1 MGCLFSIVT
10 LPFRAV
16 VWLSKTWKWYIAFGI
31 MAVITIA
38 GVVIFMV
45 ATAKKSPA
53 AVVTTTTTTQAST
66 IPSDI
71 LAPYL
76 VQTSSLY
83 YYAGK
88 VTISGADYVLT
99 PYWYFNSSSHQW
111 VKSASLTITPN
122 YGKIEVSKR

>member
-1 MGCLFSIVT
+1 MFQFIIWIVT
-10 LPFRAV
+10 APFRFV
-16 VWLSKTWKWYIAFGI
+16 VWLFKTWKWYIACGI
-31 MAVITIA
+31 LAVITIA

-45 ATAKKSPA
+45 TTAKKPA
-53 AVVTTTTTTQAST
+53 AAITTTTTQAST

-88 VTISGADYVLT
+88 VAYSDGDYVLT
-99 PYWYFNSSSHQW
+99 PYWYFNTSSDQW

>member
-10 LPFRAV
+10 LPFRLV
-16 VWLSKTWKWYIAFGI
+16 VWLFKTWKWYVAFGI
-31 MAVITIA
+31 LAVITIA

-45 ATAKKSPA
+45 ATAKKPA
-53 AVVTTTTTTQAST
+53 AVIVTTTTQTST

-76 VQTSSLY
+76 VKTPSLY

-88 VTISGADYVLT
+88 VTITGADYVLT
-99 PYWYFNSSSHQW
+99 PYWYFNTSSGQW

>member
-1 MGCLFSIVT
+1 MGCLLSIVSF
-10 LPFRAV
+10 PFRFV
-16 VWLSKTWKWYIAFGI
+16 SGLFKTWKWYVACGI
-31 MAVITIA
+31 LAVITIA

-45 ATAKKSPA
+45 ATAKKPA
-53 AVVTTTTTTQAST
+53 AVITTTTTQTST

-76 VQTSSLY
+76 VKTPSLY

-88 VTISGADYVLT
+88 VTITGADYVLT
-99 PYWYFNSSSHQW
+99 PYWYFNSSSDQW

>member
-16 VWLSKTWKWYIAFGI
+16 VWLFKTWKWYVAFGI

-53 AVVTTTTTTQAST
+53 VATTTTITQAST

-88 VTISGADYVLT
+88 VTVSGNNYVLT

>member
-1 MGCLFSIVT
+1 MFQFIIWIVT
-10 LPFRAV
+10 APFRFV
-16 VWLSKTWKWYIAFGI
+16 VWLFKTWKLYIACGI
-31 MAVITIA
+31 LAVITIA

-45 ATAKKSPA
+45 ATAKKPA
-53 AVVTTTTTTQAST
+53 AITTTTTQAST

-76 VQTSSLY
+76 VKTPSLY

-88 VTISGADYVLT
+88 VTVYGNNYVLT
-99 PYWYFNSSSHQW
+99 PYWYFNSSSDQC

>member
-1 MGCLFSIVT
+1 MLGCLLTIIT
-10 LPFRAV
+10 LPFRFV
-16 VWLSKTWKWYIAFGI
+16 VGLFKTWKWYFACVIL
-31 MAVITIA
+31 AVITIA

-53 AVVTTTTTTQAST
+53 VITTTTTTQAST

-76 VQTSSLY
+76 VQTPSRY

-88 VTISGADYVLT
+88 VTISGSNYVLT
-99 PYWYFNSSSHQW
+99 PYWYFNDSSDQW

-122 YGKIEVSKR
+122 YGKIKVSKR